1 MSLLP
6 PGEGRGTDCLDAA
19 MVRPNQETIMP
30 KKKTNVA
37 EATPEAGI
45 QTETPIETPAEA
57 TVEEPAP
64 ETPPK
69 KKARKKKE
77 AAVSGVATLAD
88 LAAAYAVH
96 MENEG
101 KSAGTIASYSMELR
115 VAMDEL
121 GETTPLAD
129 LTPERVC
136 EFFNSK
142 RVTKLK
148 SGKAKSQLSI
158 DKTRRVLRLALVWA
172 AERGIISRAPLPE
185 QTETK

>member
-6 PGEGRGTDCLDAA
+6 PGDFRGIDCLDAA

-30 KKKTNVA
+30 KQKTNVA
-37 EATPEAGI
+37 EATPEAEI
-45 QTETPIETPAEA
+45 QTEAPTDTPAKPVA
-57 TVEEPAP
+57 DAPAP
-64 ETPPK
+64 EAPPK
-69 KKARKKKE
+69 KKARRKKE
-77 AAVSGVATLAD
+77 AAVSGVTTLAD

-115 VAMDEL
+115 VAQDEL
-121 GETTPLAD
+121 GEGTPLAD
-129 LTPERVC
+129 LTPERVG
-136 EFFNSK
+136 EFYACK

-172 AERGIISRAPLPE
+172 AERGIIAKAPIPE
-185 QTETK
+185 IA